1 MKTVLT
7 TTQHVIRQQMP
18 KATMTATQKIETALK
33 ELLYKFSN
41 IVEIGKFK
49 PIKTD
54 IQNPLKDSVI
64 QKASIVIEPLAD
76 KNDFRTRTISFI
88 AYSPFDSDKIHEIT
102 IATGNKFAIES
113 ALKNTAT
120 KAAFKNFIK
129 SAENVLA

>member
-7 TTQHVIRQQMP
+7 TTQRVIRQQMP
-18 KATMTATQKIETALK
+18 EAAMTATQKIEKALK
-33 ELLYKFSN
+33 ELQQKFAE

-54 IQNPLKDSVI
+54 IQNPMKDSVI
-64 QKASIVIEPLAD
+64 KKASIVIEPLAD

-88 AYSPFDSDKIHEIT
+88 AYSPFDSDKIHEMT

-113 ALKNTAT
+113 ALKNNAT

-129 SAENVLA
+129 SAETVLS